1 MSSGPKLSDAFV
13 TASECSLDEVQ
24 RASLESEL
32 ASFVDDAAASYPQ
45 FSLDA
50 SAFVQHV
57 GALCRADT
65 PPHGELAKLSW
76 PELYLA
82 FACGLGVPQAVAEF
96 QKAYDHDIDRGLRR
110 ASSVGLSE
118 AELRQ
123 RAHVKMLVAGPGSA
137 PQVMRYRGRGSLQ
150 GWVRVVVSRMAIDLL
165 RSHGSEREVAVAPAI
180 LAEVGRAEADPRF
193 EFLRERHRDVVQTAL
208 NDAFSALSDKER
220 RILRGQLVQRLGT
233 DDLGAMFGVHRSTA
247 SRWATA
253 ARAALMR
260 HTHENLRS
268 ALGTGDQTA
277 RSLVEMVRSQLE
289 LSVERLLA
297 SRASGD

>member
-1 MSSGPKLSDAFV
+1 MGSEPTLSDAFI
-13 TASECSLDEVQ
+13 TASQDSPDEAHA
-24 RASLESEL
+24 ASLAAEL
-32 ASFVDDAAASYPQ
+32 EDFVAEAAGSYPQ
-45 FSLDA
+45 FSLDPF
-50 SAFVQHV
+50 AFVRHV
-57 GALCRADT
+57 GALCRTGT
-65 PPHGELAKLSW
+65 PPRSELAKLRG

-82 FACGLGVPQAVAEF
+82 FACGLGVPQAVAAF
-96 QKAYDHDIDRGLRR
+96 QKTYDHDIDRGLRR

-123 RAHVKMLVAGPGSA
+123 RAHVKMLVAGPDST
-137 PQVMRYRGRGSLQ
+137 PHVMHYRGHGSLQ

-180 LAEVGRAEADPRF
+180 LAEVGRVEVDPRF
-193 EFLRERHRDVVQTAL
+193 EFLRERHRDVVQAAL
-208 NDAFSALSDKER
+208 NDAFLALSDKER

-247 SRWATA
+247 SRWAAA
-253 ARAALMR
+253 ARTALMR
-260 HTHENLRS
+260 HTHENLRT

-297 SRASGD
+297 SRTSG

>member
-1 MSSGPKLSDAFV
+1 MDLGSTLSDAFV
-13 TASECSLDEVQ
+13 AASERPLDATQ
-24 RASLESEL
+24 RVALEAEL
-32 ASFVDDAAASYPQ
+32 TAFVDDAVAAYPQ

-57 GALCRADT
+57 GALCRAGT
-65 PPHGELAKLSW
+65 PPHSELAELSGS
-76 PELYLA
+76 ELYLA
-82 FACGLGVPQAVAEF
+82 FGCGLGVPQAVAAF
-96 QKAYDHDIDRGLRR
+96 QTAFEHDIDRGLRR
-110 ASSVGLSE
+110 ASSVGLSV

-123 RAHVKMLVAGPGSA
+123 RAHVKMLVAGPSSA

-180 LAEVGRAEADPRF
+180 LAEVGRTEADPRF
-193 EFLRERHRDVVQTAL
+193 EFLRERHRDVVQAAL

-233 DDLGAMFGVHRSTA
+233 DELGAMFGVHRSTA
-247 SRWATA
+247 SRWAMA

-260 HTHENLRS
+260 HTHENLRT

-297 SRASGD
+297 SRASDD